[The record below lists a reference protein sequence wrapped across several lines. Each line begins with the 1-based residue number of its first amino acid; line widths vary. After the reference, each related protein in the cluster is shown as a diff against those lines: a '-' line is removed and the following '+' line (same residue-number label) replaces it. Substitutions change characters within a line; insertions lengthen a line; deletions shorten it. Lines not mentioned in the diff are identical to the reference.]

1 MAESKNKDQKKN
13 DKIEVEGKVIEVLK
27 GSDYLVELANG
38 HTVKAYVSGKMRI
51 NMIRILPG
59 DTVTVQLSPYDLTRG
74 IITWNRR

>member
-1 MAESKNKDQKKN
+1 MIDITKSKS

-27 GSDYLVELANG
+27 GSDYLVELPNG

-59 DTVTVQLSPYDLTRG
+59 DNVTVELSPYDLTRG
-74 IITWNRR
+74 IITWNKR